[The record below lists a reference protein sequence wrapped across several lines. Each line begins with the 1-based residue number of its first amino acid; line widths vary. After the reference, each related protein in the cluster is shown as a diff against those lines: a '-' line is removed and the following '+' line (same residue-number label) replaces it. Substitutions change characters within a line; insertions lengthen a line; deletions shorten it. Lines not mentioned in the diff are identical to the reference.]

1 VSSLSSQTS
10 RKTTISE
17 IVGRKRE
24 GVKIV
29 AITAYDYPTS
39 LIADRS
45 GVDIILV
52 GDSGG
57 MVALGYEDTRP
68 VSMEE
73 MLMMAKAVSRG
84 ARRALLV
91 GDMPFMSYQTG
102 IEEGIRNA
110 GRFIK
115 EGGMDAVKIEGG
127 REFVPLI
134 RTLSRVGIPVMAHI
148 GFTPQTTP
156 TLEGY
161 RVQGKTA
168 EETAK
173 LIDDAVA
180 LAEAGAF
187 SVVLEMTT
195 VEAAK
200 AVTDTVRIP
209 TIGIGAGPFC
219 DGQIL
224 VLHDVLGLFDRF
236 TPKFARKYLNLSGE
250 ILKAL
255 QTYREDIL
263 QGHFPGEQHSFHMDV
278 AEIEKLHLRTRQRD

>member
-1 VSSLSSQTS
+1 MNSLSSPS
-10 RKTTISE
+10 PRKTTVAE
-17 IVGRKRE
+17 ILRRKHE

-84 ARRALLV
+84 SRRALLV

-127 REFVPLI
+127 REFVPLV
-134 RTLSRVGIPVMAHI
+134 RALSRVGIPVMAHI

-161 RVQGKTA
+161 QVQGKTA
-168 EETAK
+168 EQTAK
-173 LIDDAVA
+173 LLDEAVE

-187 SVVLEMTT
+187 SIVLEMTT

-200 AVTDTVRIP
+200 AITETVRIP

-224 VLHDVLGLFDRF
+224 VLHDVLGLFERF
-236 TPKFARKYLNLSGE
+236 TPKFARRYLNLSDE

-263 QGHFPGEQHSFHMDV
+263 QGHFPEEQNSFHMDV
-278 AEIEKLHLRTRQRD
+278 AEIEKLHLHTRQRD